1 MPPQGRIIAFWE
13 RGKLFTGGIALERA
27 WCGGFADVLCWT
39 AVIISPARDLYLSHD
54 LLDSFAKGATKTT
67 HELPSLTT
75 SLPAVLELFNTPPT
89 HPQSYYLDP
98 SQPQYSPHP
107 QHQDPAFAMQAQH
120 YQYPASSSSSSSPP
134 RLAFAPIYHQNGHA
148 QGGIGGQIGAQYPSS
163 ISSNDNHLTPE
174 EAELKR

>member
-1 MPPQGRIIAFWE
+1 MCCVGLLLSYLQ
-13 RGKLFTGGIALERA
+13 LE
-27 WCGGFADVLCWT
+27 
-39 AVIISPARDLYLSHD
+39 RDLYLSHD

-107 QHQDPAFAMQAQH
+107 QHQDPAFVAMQAQH

-134 RLAFAPIYHQNGHA
+134 RLAFAPIYHQNGHT